1 MLSWAANS
9 ELLIMLIVLG
19 LLVAELINIRRTI
32 RRDKEKAAKQEN
44 GAER

>member
-1 MLSWAANS
+1 MAWAANS

-32 RRDKEKAAKQEN
+32 RRDKEKAARPADR
-44 GAER
+44 AEK

>member
-1 MLSWAANS
+1 MLNWAAES

-32 RRDKEKAAKQEN
+32 RRDKAKAARQQTSREV
-44 GAER
+44 